1 MHFEPARQQ
10 CTQESADAATH
21 LGDPTVEGFLH
32 LPMPKND
39 AENEL
44 YIGLSYEAFWTD
56 ITRVGNTDEWEY
68 PDGTS
73 PSFFDWGGGE
83 PNDPVGEH
91 NIEIV
96 GELSNGHWN
105 DVNQNN
111 DRTVVCTYTL
121 PAGAEETCPWL
132 RNFEN

>member
-21 LGDPTVEGFLH
+21 LGDQTVKGFLH

-44 YIGLSYEAFWTD
+44 YIGLPYESFLVQNHHVIAIDQIWTD

-73 PSFFDWGGGE
+73 PSFFDWGG
-83 PNDPVGEH
+83 VSQT
-91 NIEIV
+91 I
-96 GELSNGHWN
+96 L
-105 DVNQNN
+105 
-111 DRTVVCTYTL
+111 L
-121 PAGAEETCPWL
+121 
-132 RNFEN
+132 ENTTSK